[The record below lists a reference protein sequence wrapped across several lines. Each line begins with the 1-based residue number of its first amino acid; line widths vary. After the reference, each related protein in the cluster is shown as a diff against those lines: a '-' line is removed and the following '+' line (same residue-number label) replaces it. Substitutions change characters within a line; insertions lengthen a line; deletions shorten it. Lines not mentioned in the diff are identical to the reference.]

1 MTRHNQQPWRDVEN
15 AILKFL
21 TQGIYLLL
29 FAVTLVGFA
38 RHRMLARLEVAALFG
53 VLAAVILLQGF
64 TQVTGIVLPWAATAA
79 ALLILAQPCLLLRL
93 VGHFRPIPRLW
104 DLAALATVLATY
116 AVVILAGQPLPRA
129 AAILL
134 VVAFVTIEG
143 VAAVALAQA
152 ALAIRGIAR
161 RRLIAIAAGS
171 ALLAA
176 IILVA
181 GVQLQCRPRRRTL
194 PRWRICWRWDRQ
206 WATTWAF
213 RLRRGCAGRG
223 SSRSSRSS

>member
-1 MTRHNQQPWRDVEN
+1 VEN

-104 DLAALATVLATY
+104 TWR
-116 AVVILAGQPLPRA
+116 AGDGAGDIRGGDPRRA
-129 AAILL
+129 AAASRGGDL
-134 VVAFVTIEG
+134 VGGGLRHYRG

-181 GVQLQCRPRRRTL
+181 GVQIAVPARRRTL